1 MGGAGSNTLHC
12 KKRKKKIKPNNSSF
26 IKFIDSYY
34 TARYYLKTFYITQN
48 YLNSSKTLCK
58 NFVKIYVI
66 LFSLSNLE
74 AYIQT

>member
-12 KKRKKKIKPNNSSF
+12 KKRKKKIKSNKSSF

-34 TARYYLKTFYITQN
+34 TARYYLKAFHVTQN